1 MIFHDGISEIEIEG
15 TSGETGRVRTQVSH
29 HLPRPQTK
37 GRLTGPLCSFFIASS
52 ILSGATGIEK
62 IAGMTLKLSRQRCL
76 TPSIRGFLMLTLQE
90 CNMEQKS
97 PSRVQ

>member
-52 ILSGATGIEK
+52 ILSGATGVEK
-62 IAGMTLKLSRQRCL
+62 IAGITLKLLAATVPDAFHPWSLDAYSAGMQYG
-76 TPSIRGFLMLTLQE
+76 TEES
-90 CNMEQKS
+90 K
-97 PSRVQ
+97 